1 MTGRIRSNNNNAL
14 DPRTMPPG
22 SATSGR
28 RSVQHG
34 ASVPVLLGQRGIG
47 AARTTALG
55 KNFAAVGYDPV
66 AMQGFVT
73 SYDTEKLIQRYE
85 ARINDLLRTF
95 DKEFSDIGDI
105 RELFHTDFDGSRT
118 NTLEL
123 ATDTNFHLL
132 SLLLIFMPRN
142 KAVYYRAARSMDVTV
157 HVLEGILEGWRK
169 NRPAEFDLGKVTA
182 LGTELATKRL
192 GHAVVT
198 ALKAELVDATARSP
212 NATPFVTTTLAR
224 SNGPSRPSS

>member
-55 KNFAAVGYDPV
+55 KKFAAVGYDPV

-169 NRPAEFDLGKVTA
+169 TGRPNSTSE
-182 LGTELATKRL
+182 R
-192 GHAVVT
+192 
-198 ALKAELVDATARSP
+198 
-212 NATPFVTTTLAR
+212 
-224 SNGPSRPSS
+224 